1 MVKIHKTKL
10 TDALLHPS
18 MPSSPF
24 IPLLLLPQQ
33 NIFSFLFEG
42 AIGFYGMAEA

>member
-10 TDALLHPS
+10 INALLHPS
-18 MPSSPF
+18 MSSSPF
-24 IPLLLLPQQ
+24 TPLLLSPQQ
-33 NIFSFLFEG
+33 SIFCLSEG